1 MAHDS
6 QGLDQASWGLAW
18 APLGLA
24 QASLGLG
31 WASLGLGWASPGLTW
46 ASGGDGDPE
55 TRKPGDSETRRL
67 GENCP
72 VWNHRS
78 ATPSGPL
85 PKKGGG
91 HYDRLC

>member
-46 ASGGDGDPE
+46 AWGGGG
-55 TRKPGDSETRRL
+55 RRPGDSEKI
-67 GENCP
+67 
-72 VWNHRS
+72 
-78 ATPSGPL
+78 A
-85 PKKGGG
+85 
-91 HYDRLC
+91 LCGINAQRVNYHIAR